1 MFVNKLLKQGTEE
14 KPIILN
20 KIMTELTNKYVKH
33 YKDDL
38 LIDFSILL
46 NRKDLKNF
54 IWILREEGTWMLEES
69 TLEEKDSFSNV
80 VMEHCIK
87 NNQILKVFKIAV
99 IKRTK
104 KNNIYGMISEMTK
117 KTFLKSLDKL
127 DIA

>member
-1 MFVNKLLKQGTEE
+1 MNKLLKQGTEE

-20 KIMTELTNKYVKH
+20 KIMTDLTDKYVKH
-33 YKDDL
+33 HRDDL
-38 LIDFSILL
+38 IIDFSILL

-80 VMEHCIK
+80 VIEHCIK
-87 NNQILKVFKIAV
+87 NNQILKVFKITV

>member
-1 MFVNKLLKQGTEE
+1 MNKLLKQGTEE

-20 KIMTELTNKYVKH
+20 KIMTDLTDKYVKH
-33 YKDDL
+33 HKDDL
-38 LIDFSILL
+38 IIDFSILL

-69 TLEEKDSFSNV
+69 TLEEKDSFSNIV
-80 VMEHCIK
+80 IEHCIK
-87 NNQILKVFKIAV
+87 NNQILKVFKITV

>member
-1 MFVNKLLKQGTEE
+1 MNKLLKQGTEE

-20 KIMTELTNKYVKH
+20 KIMTDLTDKYVKH
-33 YKDDL
+33 HRDDL
-38 LIDFSILL
+38 IIDFSILL

-54 IWILREEGTWMLEES
+54 IWILREKGTWMLEES

-80 VMEHCIK
+80 VIEHCIK

>member
-1 MFVNKLLKQGTEE
+1 
-14 KPIILN
+14 
-20 KIMTELTNKYVKH
+20 MTDLTDKYVKH
-33 YKDDL
+33 HRDDL
-38 LIDFSILL
+38 IIDFSILL

-69 TLEEKDSFSNV
+69 TLEEKDSFSNIV
-80 VMEHCIK
+80 IEHCIK

>member
-1 MFVNKLLKQGTEE
+1 MNKLLKQGTEE

-20 KIMTELTNKYVKH
+20 KIMTDLTYNYVKH
-33 YKDDL
+33 HRDDL
-38 LIDFSILL
+38 IIDFSILL

-80 VMEHCIK
+80 VIEHCIK
-87 NNQILKVFKIAV
+87 NNQILKVFKITV

>member
-1 MFVNKLLKQGTEE
+1 MNKLLKQGTEE

-20 KIMTELTNKYVKH
+20 KIMTDLTDKYVKH
-33 YKDDL
+33 HRDDL
-38 LIDFSILL
+38 IIDFSILL

-69 TLEEKDSFSNV
+69 TLEEKDSFSNIV
-80 VMEHCIK
+80 IEHCIK
-87 NNQILKVFKIAV
+87 NNQILKVFKITV

>member
-1 MFVNKLLKQGTEE
+1 MNKLLKQGTEE

-20 KIMTELTNKYVKH
+20 KIMTDLTDKYVKH
-33 YKDDL
+33 HKDDL
-38 LIDFSILL
+38 IIDFSILL

-80 VMEHCIK
+80 VIEHCIK
-87 NNQILKVFKIAV
+87 NNQILKVFKITV

-104 KNNIYGMISEMTK
+104 KNNIYGIISEMTK

>member
-1 MFVNKLLKQGTEE
+1 MNKPLKQGTEE

-20 KIMTELTNKYVKH
+20 KIMTDLTDKYVKH
-33 YKDDL
+33 HKDDL
-38 LIDFSILL
+38 IIDFSILL

-69 TLEEKDSFSNV
+69 TLEEKDSFSNIV
-80 VMEHCIK
+80 IEHCIK
-87 NNQILKVFKIAV
+87 NNQILKVFKITV

>member
-1 MFVNKLLKQGTEE
+1 MNKLLKQWTEE

-20 KIMTELTNKYVKH
+20 KIMTDLTDKYVKH
-33 YKDDL
+33 HRDDL
-38 LIDFSILL
+38 IIDFSILL

-69 TLEEKDSFSNV
+69 TLEEKDSFSNIV
-80 VMEHCIK
+80 IEHCIK

>member
-1 MFVNKLLKQGTEE
+1 MNKPLKQGTEE

-20 KIMTELTNKYVKH
+20 KIMTDLTDKYVKH
-33 YKDDL
+33 HKDDL
-38 LIDFSILL
+38 IIDFSILL

-69 TLEEKDSFSNV
+69 TLEEKDSFSNIV
-80 VMEHCIK
+80 IEHCIK

>member
-1 MFVNKLLKQGTEE
+1 MNKLLKQGTEE

-20 KIMTELTNKYVKH
+20 KIMTDLTDKYVKH
-33 YKDDL
+33 HKDDL
-38 LIDFSILL
+38 IIDFSILL

-69 TLEEKDSFSNV
+69 TLEEKDSFANV
-80 VMEHCIK
+80 VIEHCIK
-87 NNQILKVFKIAV
+87 NNQILKVFKITV

>member
-1 MFVNKLLKQGTEE
+1 MNKLLKQGTEE

-20 KIMTELTNKYVKH
+20 KIMTDLTDKYVKH
-33 YKDDL
+33 HKDDL
-38 LIDFSILL
+38 IIDFSILL

-54 IWILREEGTWMLEES
+54 FWILREEGTWMLEES

-80 VMEHCIK
+80 VIEHCIK

>member
-1 MFVNKLLKQGTEE
+1 MNKLLKQGTEE

-20 KIMTELTNKYVKH
+20 KIMTDLTDKYVKH
-33 YKDDL
+33 HKDDL
-38 LIDFSILL
+38 IIDFSILL

-80 VMEHCIK
+80 VIEHCIK
-87 NNQILKVFKIAV
+87 NNQILKVFKITV

>member
-1 MFVNKLLKQGTEE
+1 MNKPLKQGTEE

-20 KIMTELTNKYVKH
+20 KIMTDLTDKYVKH
-33 YKDDL
+33 HKDDL
-38 LIDFSILL
+38 IIDFSILL

-80 VMEHCIK
+80 VIEHCIK